1 MGDRQ
6 QVLLISRM
14 ALMEGLRR
22 LKGRKGV
29 AEVEGI
35 EGDLDQ

>member
-1 MGDRQ
+1 MDDRQ
-6 QVLLISRM
+6 QLLLISRM

-22 LKGRKGV
+22 IKERKGV

-35 EGDLDQ
+35 EGGLDQ